1 MANFGELKKANDN
14 EEGNSTVSLKEQRM
28 KAAESQIKEIKPRL
42 DEPVNAVIKDV
53 DIRLDMDKY
62 EHNQGDAEA
71 IYHPG
76 SVIVTTEFEH
86 PDTGETVTS
95 KDWFGGF
102 RAYIALD
109 ETKAPLK
116 INGVEQIQRYF
127 PGTNKSGL
135 RRFVNVILD
144 DMTDKQIEK
153 YNDWLDFFL
162 DYMPGLKVKIQSEIN
177 TFEGKQIVKQCIVK
191 VRDND

>member
-1 MANFGELKKANDN
+1 MANVNELKRANDN
-14 EEGNSTVSLKEQRM
+14 EEGNKTISLKEQRIR
-28 KAAESQIKEIKPRL
+28 ATESQIKEIKPL
-42 DEPVNAVIKDV
+42 LQSPVNAVIKDV
-53 DIRLDMDKY
+53 DIRIDMDTY
-62 EHNQGDAEA
+62 DRNQNDETA

-86 PDTGETVTS
+86 PTTKETVTS

-102 RAYIALD
+102 RAYLALD
-109 ETKAPLK
+109 DEGSP
-116 INGVEQIQRYF
+116 IVENGIEKIQRYF

-144 DMTDKQIEK
+144 DMTNDQIEK
-153 YNDWLDFFL
+153 YNDWIDFFL
-162 DYMPGLKVKIQSEIN
+162 DYMPGLKVKVQSEVN
-177 TFEGKQIVKQCIVK
+177 TVEGKQYIKQIIVK

>member
-1 MANFGELKKANDN
+1 MANINELKRANDN
-14 EEGNSTVSLKEQRM
+14 EEGNKTISLKEQRIR
-28 KAAESQIKEIKPRL
+28 ATEGQIKEIKPL
-42 DEPVNAVIKDV
+42 LQSPVNAVIKDV
-53 DIRLDMDKY
+53 DIRIDMDTY
-62 EHNQGDAEA
+62 DRNQNDETA

-86 PDTGETVTS
+86 PTTKKTITS

-102 RAYIALD
+102 RAYLALD
-109 ETKAPLK
+109 DEGSP
-116 INGVEQIQRYF
+116 IVENGIEKIQRYF

-144 DMTDKQIEK
+144 DMTNDQIEK
-153 YNDWLDFFL
+153 YNDWIDFFL
-162 DYMPGLKVKIQSEIN
+162 DYMPGLKVKVQSEVN
-177 TFEGKQIVKQCIVK
+177 TVEGKQYIKQIIVK

>member
-1 MANFGELKKANDN
+1 MANLKELKKANDN
-14 EEGNSTVSLKEQRM
+14 EDGNKTISLKEQRIR
-28 KAAESQIKEIKPRL
+28 ASEGQIKEIKPL
-42 DEPVNAVIKDV
+42 LQSPVNAVIKDV
-53 DIRLDMDKY
+53 DIRIDMDTY
-62 EHNQGDAEA
+62 DRNQNDETAL
-71 IYHPG
+71 YHPG

-86 PDTGETVTS
+86 PTTGKTVTS

-102 RAYIALD
+102 RAYLALD
-109 ETKAPLK
+109 DEKSP
-116 INGVEQIQRYF
+116 IIENGMEKIQRYF

-144 DMTDKQIEK
+144 DMTNEQVEE

-162 DYMPGLKVKIQSEIN
+162 DYLPGLKVKVQSEVN
-177 TFEGKQIVKQCIVK
+177 TVEGKQYIKQIIVK

>member
-1 MANFGELKKANDN
+1 MANLKELKRANDN
-14 EEGNSTVSLKEQRM
+14 EEGNKTISLKEQRIR
-28 KAAESQIKEIKPRL
+28 ATEGQIKEIKPL
-42 DEPVNAVIKDV
+42 LQSPVNAVIKDV
-53 DIRLDMDKY
+53 DIRIDMDTY
-62 EHNQGDAEA
+62 DRNQNDETA

-86 PDTGETVTS
+86 PTTGKTITS

-102 RAYIALD
+102 RAYLALD
-109 ETKAPLK
+109 NEMAP
-116 INGVEQIQRYF
+116 IVENGIEKIQRYF

-144 DMTDKQIEK
+144 DMTNEQIEE
-153 YNDWLDFFL
+153 YNDWIDFFL
-162 DYMPGLKVKIQSEIN
+162 DYMPGLKVKIQSEVN
-177 TFEGKQIVKQCIVK
+177 TVEGKQYIKQIIVK

>member
-1 MANFGELKKANDN
+1 MANFNELKRANDN
-14 EEGNSTVSLKEQRM
+14 ENSNNTVSLKEQRM
-28 KAAESQIKEIKPRL
+28 KATEGQIKEIKPL
-42 DEPVNAVIKDV
+42 LQSPVNAVVKDV

-62 EHNQGDAEA
+62 EHNQGDETAL
-71 IYHPG
+71 YHPG

-86 PDTGETVTS
+86 PTTGDTVTS

-109 ETKAPLK
+109 ETQSPLK
-116 INGVEQIQRYF
+116 IDGVEQIQRYF

-144 DMTDKQIEK
+144 DMTTEQLEEH
-153 YNDWLDFFL
+153 NDWLSFFL
-162 DYMPGLKVKIQSEIN
+162 DYMPGLKVKIQSEVN
-177 TFEGKQIVKQCIVK
+177 TFEGKQIIKQCIVK
-191 VRDND
+191 VRD